1 MTASPDE
8 VGARPREGAASHV
21 SIAVHVSSQRLV
33 LCDSEER
40 ILLECSVSTARKG
53 VGEQHGSEQTP
64 RGLHTI
70 RAKIGA
76 SVPAGG
82 IFVGRRFT
90 REVLAPESRKLHS
103 DKDWIL
109 TRILWLGGL
118 EPGRNRF
125 GLVDTFSRYIYL
137 HGCPDDCAMGVPLSH
152 GCVRMRSRDIID
164 LFERVRAG
172 TPVVIHE

>member
-1 MTASPDE
+1 M
-8 VGARPREGAASHV
+8 
-21 SIAVHVSSQRLV
+21 
-33 LCDSEER
+33 
-40 ILLECSVSTARKG
+40 
-53 VGEQHGSEQTP
+53 
-64 RGLHTI
+64 
-70 RAKIGA
+70 IGA

-90 REVLAPESRKLHS
+90 GEVLTPDYRTLHP
-103 DKDWIL
+103 DKDWVL

-152 GCVRMRSRDIID
+152 GCIRMRSRDILD
-164 LFERVRAG
+164 LFGRVRAG

>member
-1 MTASPDE
+1 M
-8 VGARPREGAASHV
+8 H
-21 SIAVHVSSQRLV
+21 I
-33 LCDSEER
+33 
-40 ILLECSVSTARKG
+40 
-53 VGEQHGSEQTP
+53 
-64 RGLHTI
+64 I
-70 RAKIGA
+70 RARIGA

-90 REVLAPESRKLHS
+90 GEVLTPDSRTLHP
-103 DKDWIL
+103 DEDRVL

-125 GLVDTFSRYIYL
+125 GPVDTFSRYIYL

-152 GCVRMRSRDIID
+152 GCIRMRSRDILD
-164 LFERVRAG
+164 LFERVRPG